1 MILPF
6 LKESRI
12 HTMPP
17 APPSRTPVGRFAP
30 SPTGPLH
37 FGSLLTAVGSYCLA
51 RQAGGRW
58 LLRIEDLDTPRVV
71 PGAADTIL
79 HTLDALAL
87 HWDGEVLYQSR
98 RTSRY
103 AEALAILERKGLI
116 YGCACS
122 RKEILAS
129 APHPGEEGPIYPGLC
144 RAGLPPGRRPRAW
157 RLQVPARF
165 VAVTDGVRGRQSQHL
180 AEEVGDFVVRRAD
193 GLFAYQLAVVVDD
206 ADSGV
211 TQVVRGQDLLT
222 STPRQIYLQECLGFP
237 HPEYIHLPLALAA
250 DGKKICKRH
259 GAVAIEPE
267 KGGPL
272 IAATL
277 RFLGQTLPA
286 ELERAPA
293 AEVLCWGVVHF
304 DLSLVPIRS
313 RPLPESVQACP
324 A

>member
-1 MILPF
+1 
-6 LKESRI
+6 
-12 HTMPP
+12 MPP
-17 APPSRTPVGRFAP
+17 APLATTPVGRFAP

-51 RQAGGRW
+51 RQAGGLW

-87 HWDGEVLYQSR
+87 HWDGEILYQSR

-103 AEALAILERKGLI
+103 TEALDILEQKGLI

-144 RAGLPPGRRPRAW
+144 RHGLAAGRAPRAW
-157 RLQVPARF
+157 RLRVPARS
-165 VAVTDGVRGRQSQHL
+165 VAVTDSICGRQSQHL
-180 AEEVGDFVVRRAD
+180 AEDVGDFVVRRAD

-222 STPRQIYLQECLGFP
+222 STPRQIYLQECLGLP
-237 HPEYIHLPLALAA
+237 HPCYLHLPLALAA
-250 DGKKICKRH
+250 DGEKISKRH
-259 GAVAIEPE
+259 GAVAVGREE
-267 KGGPL
+267 GGTL
-272 IAATL
+272 IAAAL
-277 RFLGQTLPA
+277 RFLGQAVPA
-286 ELERAPA
+286 ELEQAPPE
-293 AEVLCWGVVHF
+293 EVLRWGVAHF
-304 DLSLVPIRS
+304 DLRRVPKDS
-313 RPLPESVQACP
+313 RPLPEDVRACLS
-324 A
+324 